1 MFTVAPLSAGA
12 APKPKPTTG
21 TATLTATATVID
33 SVLNTTIGTG
43 TFTGTVTNL
52 KAVFDAASK
61 TTTITGR
68 IAGTVTDSTTGA
80 ILATINTT
88 FRTVLTGASGSCQ
101 ILLLDLGPIFL
112 DLLGLQVDLS
122 RVVLEITAQ
131 AGPGNLLGNLL
142 CAVAGLL
149 DGGGTLDRILRPLTD
164 LLNQIFRSL

>member
-33 SVLNTTIGTG
+33 ELLGTTIGTG

-52 KAVFDAASK
+52 KAVFDAASN

-68 IAGTVTDSTTGA
+68 VAGTVTDSTGA

-88 FRTVLTGASGSCQ
+88 FSTVLTGASGSCQ

-131 AGPGNLLGNLL
+131 AGAGNLLGNLL

-149 DGGGTLDRILRPLTD
+149 DSGGTLDRILRALTD